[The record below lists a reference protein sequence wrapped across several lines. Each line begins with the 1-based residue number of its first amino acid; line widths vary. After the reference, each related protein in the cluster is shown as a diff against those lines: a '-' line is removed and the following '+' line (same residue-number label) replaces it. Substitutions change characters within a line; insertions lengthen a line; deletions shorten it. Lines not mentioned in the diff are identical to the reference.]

1 MRICV
6 MNISE
11 KLNAENRAFLE
22 RFVTME
28 KAARIQKFWHWEDQQ
43 RSLFGDLLIRKMIVE
58 HTGRA
63 NDELRFET
71 TDFGKPYL
79 KGEAELYFNI
89 SHSGDWVACAI
100 HTESIGIDV
109 EVVQD
114 IDLSI
119 SEMYFSQQENNE
131 IVRAEDSI
139 DRFFDY
145 WTLKESFIKYIGKG
159 LSQPLNSFTIHIGQ
173 EKITVE
179 SKVGLASDSTL
190 KQYNLGH
197 PYKMAVCTKVTHFPE
212 NYEVCT
218 MEDIIHWCENEI
230 ITIPRIT

>member
-1 MRICV
+1 MRICI

-11 KLNAENRAFLE
+11 KLDAEKRAFLE
-22 RFVTME
+22 QFVTIE
-28 KAARIQKFWHWEDQQ
+28 KVARIQKFWHWEDQQ
-43 RSLFGDLLIRKMIVE
+43 RSLFGDLLVRKMLVE
-58 HTGRA
+58 HTGQS
-63 NDELRFET
+63 NDELHFET

-79 KGEAELYFNI
+79 KGETTLSFNV
-89 SHSGDWVACAI
+89 SHSGDWVACVL

-109 EVVQD
+109 EVIQD

-119 SEMYFSQQENNE
+119 SEMYFSREENNE
-131 IVRAEDSI
+131 IVQAENSI

-173 EKITVE
+173 EEIRVE
-179 SKVGLASDSTL
+179 SKDELASGCTL
-190 KQYNLGH
+190 KQYDLGY

-212 NYEVCT
+212 TYEVCT
-218 MEDIIHWCENEI
+218 LDDILNWCANET
-230 ITIPRIT
+230 ITIPKTT